1 MGIDPAGEQ
10 PHRKAAKSSAYGQL
24 LQARIEELKSRIGNG
39 GLRECLARGLIYVG
53 MARGGRMNGPGGA
66 SAAQGGGG
74 RQASADLAEFKTLI
88 REQYFML
95 LIDQAATLAAIRAF
109 CRPIR
114 RPDAE
119 PSSCSAMS

>member
-53 MARGGRMNGPGGA
+53 MARGGPDERAWRRSGG
-66 SAAQGGGG
+66 SG
-74 RQASADLAEFKTLI
+74 RWRTTSLG
-88 REQYFML
+88 
-95 LIDQAATLAAIRAF
+95 
-109 CRPIR
+109 
-114 RPDAE
+114 
-119 PSSCSAMS
+119 